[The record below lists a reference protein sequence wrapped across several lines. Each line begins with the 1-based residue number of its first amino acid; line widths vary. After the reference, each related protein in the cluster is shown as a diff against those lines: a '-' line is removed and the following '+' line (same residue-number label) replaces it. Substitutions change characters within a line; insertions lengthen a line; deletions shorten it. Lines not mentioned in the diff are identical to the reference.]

1 MITQAQ
7 VLELYD
13 YKDGELYWKKN
24 TDGKRAIG
32 SKAGG
37 DCLNSGG
44 RKTVSVYGKRYT
56 ASRVIFLHQNG
67 YLPFMVDHINGI
79 QTDNR
84 IENLRPA
91 TYLENNRNARIRKDN
106 SSGCKNVSWRKDRKK
121 WSVAI
126 KIGGKRKN
134 LGCFLDLELAD
145 LVAHEARD
153 LYHKDF
159 ARHK

>member
-1 MITQAQ
+1 
-7 VLELYD
+7 
-13 YKDGELYWKKN
+13 
-24 TDGKRAIG
+24 
-32 SKAGG
+32 
-37 DCLNSGG
+37 
-44 RKTVSVYGKRYT
+44 
-56 ASRVIFLHQNG
+56 
-67 YLPFMVDHINGI
+67 MVDHINGI

-106 SSGCKNVSWRKDRKK
+106 SSGCKNVSWRSDRKK

-126 KIGGKRKN
+126 KINGKRKN
-134 LGCFLDLELAD
+134 LGCFVDLELAD

>member
-13 YKDGELYWKKN
+13 YKDGELYWKIN
-24 TDGKRAIG
+24 TDGKRPIG

-37 DCLNSGG
+37 DRLNSDG
-44 RKTVSVYGKRYT
+44 RKSVSVYGKRYP
-56 ASRVIFLHQNG
+56 ASRVIFLHQHG

-79 QTDNR
+79 KTDNR

-91 TYLENNRNARIRKDN
+91 TYPENNRNARIRLDN
-106 SSGCKNVSWRKDRKK
+106 SSGCKNVSWAKDRKK

-126 KIGGKRKN
+126 RVNRKRKY
-134 LGCFLDLELAD
+134 LGCYDDLELAD

-153 LYHKDF
+153 KYHKDF
-159 ARHK
+159 AKHK